1 MTIVV
6 AATCHLLLLQKH
18 PGEGVAA
25 VARVL
30 GQMWSAM
37 TDADKLPYQQQ
48 AAEEREQV
56 AAATEAW
63 KKAGGVVVAID
74 NCKNNTNSDGSQQQL
89 IFPVAR
95 IRKICKLDPD
105 VRGLSKE
112 AVLLVTKAAEL
123 ATAKLGLECVKAAT
137 IQNRRKLLPEDVVQ
151 VCAAREQFL
160 FLREDITDLHRA
172 QQKEVAAG
180 AKTVSNKGGKSKD
193 NSAAAKSS
201 KPLTDYF
208 KAA

>member
-1 MTIVV
+1 
-6 AATCHLLLLQKH
+6 
-18 PGEGVAA
+18 
-25 VARVL
+25 
-30 GQMWSAM
+30 M
-37 TDADKLPYQQQ
+37 TDAEKLPYQQQ
-48 AAEEREQV
+48 AAKEREQV

-63 KKAGGVVVAID
+63 KAAGGVATID
-74 NCKNNTNSDGSQQQL
+74 DCKTLDSTNNGSL

-123 ATAKLGLECVKAAT
+123 ATARLGLECVKTAS
-137 IQNRRKLLPEDVVQ
+137 IQNRRKLLPEDVAQ

-160 FLREDITDLHRA
+160 FLREDITDLHRQ
-172 QQKEVAAG
+172 QQKEAST
-180 AKTVSNKGGKSKD
+180 KTVTSSKGKSTVD
-193 NSAAAKSS
+193 SAAAKNS

-208 KAA
+208 KPA